1 MKKSTTVYTVMAV
14 LALLCLG
21 GSPAFAGWTVV
32 SLHPAGAEGSCANGV
47 SGGQQVG
54 YAWFS
59 GNYHAGLWS
68 GTAASWVDLNPA
80 GANYSKAYGVS
91 GGQIVGWAFQSTYPP
106 YEPEG
111 RAILWNGSDG
121 SWIDLNPALEGE
133 NAYYSKAYDA
143 SGDQQVGWATFGGH
157 GTAALWSGSAESW
170 VDLNPGGPFMSGG
183 SWASCAY
190 GVSGGQ
196 QVGWAE
202 TDSGRHAALW
212 SGTAESWADLNPPGA
227 TYSNAYGISGGQKVG
242 DAAFEQF
249 GLDNY
254 HAGLWSGTAGSWV
267 DLNPSEAT
275 SSSATGVSGGKQVG
289 FATIGSNKH
298 ASLWSGTAAS
308 WVDLHAL
315 LPAGY
320 TESRA
325 YGIDVSAGE
334 IWVAGHADDE
344 AMLWHYTPEPAPV
357 PALVEQIQQIL
368 EFTEDSVA
376 EGELE
381 GVGPGKSADN
391 RLRALVNMLEFAGYA
406 IISEDYDMAWD
417 QLTAA
422 LAKCDGQSTPP
433 DFVEGDATRGL
444 ATMIEELIAELWE
457 MP

>member
-1 MKKSTTVYTVMAV
+1 MKKLITIYAV
-14 LALLCLG
+14 TALLSLLCLG
-21 GSPAFAGWTVV
+21 GGPAFAGWTVV

-59 GNYHAGLWS
+59 GKYHAGLWS
-68 GTAASWVDLNPA
+68 GTAGSWMDLNPAWANHSKANGVSGGQQVGWAFQATAPSESNNHAILWSGGSWVDLHPA
-80 GANYSKAYGVS
+80 RAGEWAWSSKAYGVS
-91 GGQIVGWAFQSTYPP
+91 GG
-106 YEPEG
+106 
-111 RAILWNGSDG
+111 
-121 SWIDLNPALEGE
+121 
-133 NAYYSKAYDA
+133 
-143 SGDQQVGWATFGGH
+143 QQVGWATFGGH
-157 GTAALWSGSAESW
+157 GTAALWSGSAASW
-170 VDLNPGGPFMSGG
+170 VDLNPGGPYPGG

-202 TDSGRHAALW
+202 IESGRHAALW
-212 SGTAESWADLNPPGA
+212 SGSAASWVDLNPPGA

-267 DLNPSEAT
+267 DLNPSGAT

-315 LPAGY
+315 LPAGEY
-320 TESRA
+320 TESCA

-334 IWVAGHADDE
+334 IWVAGHADYE
-344 AMLWHYTPEPAPV
+344 AMLWHYTDEPVNTP
-357 PALVEQIQQIL
+357 VEQIQKIF

-376 EGELE
+376 GGTLE
-381 GVGPGKSADN
+381 GVGTGKSADKK
-391 RLRALVNMLEFAGYA
+391 LGALVNMLEVAGYL
-406 IISEDYDMAWD
+406 IISENYDIACD
-417 QLTAA
+417 QLTAV
-422 LAKCDGQSTPP
+422 LSKCDGQSLPP
-433 DFVEGDATRGL
+433 DFVEGDAVGDL
-444 ATMIEELIAELWE
+444 AIMIQELKTELCE
-457 MP
+457 ML